1 MLCPARVMVPVW
13 TQSWPGQSLSA
24 TRTLSLSRRMVR

>member
-24 TRTLSLSRRMVR
+24 TRTPVLSRVTVR